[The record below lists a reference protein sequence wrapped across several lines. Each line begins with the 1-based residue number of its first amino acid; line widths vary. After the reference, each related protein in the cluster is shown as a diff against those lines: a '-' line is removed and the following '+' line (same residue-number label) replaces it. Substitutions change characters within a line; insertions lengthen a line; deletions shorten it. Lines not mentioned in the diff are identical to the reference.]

1 MLSRERQLFLLFLRK
16 ESLTCPALWSVEMKH
31 PFSTCPL
38 LLNGE
43 KMGSLNNSPKGSL
56 NSGDFPPKH
65 KLPSPSNSGSSDQ
78 GLESPQLLPG
88 PGEFNPLTASS
99 VSLLSGPKG
108 CICRREPKEAAG
120 EESGG
125 KERGLWLRAWFG
137 NSNPLPSPRSSYQ
150 GQLHVQVHQGPFSPL
165 EVGAQHLG
173 EELSQWCPPPAKQTP
188 SSLPVP
194 PQPPP
199 APALLKVYSHPGAL
213 QAPHFQGGPEA
224 AWEIADA
231 RGSIPPSPGPE
242 FPCTQ
247 RTAVGLQCSPP
258 IRFPRN
264 LDTSGSKSD
273 IYKMV
278 GEDSPPTVCLKSAS
292 AS

>member
-78 GLESPQLLPG
+78 GLESPQLLPS

-199 APALLKVYSHPGAL
+199 RPCPAEGVLTSRGPAGSTLSGGARSSMGDSRCSGLHPPL
-213 QAPHFQGGPEA
+213 SRPRVPLHTENCCRSPMFTPH
-224 AWEIADA
+224 
-231 RGSIPPSPGPE
+231 
-242 FPCTQ
+242 
-247 RTAVGLQCSPP
+247 
-258 IRFPRN
+258 
-264 LDTSGSKSD
+264 
-273 IYKMV
+273 
-278 GEDSPPTVCLKSAS
+278 
-292 AS
+292 